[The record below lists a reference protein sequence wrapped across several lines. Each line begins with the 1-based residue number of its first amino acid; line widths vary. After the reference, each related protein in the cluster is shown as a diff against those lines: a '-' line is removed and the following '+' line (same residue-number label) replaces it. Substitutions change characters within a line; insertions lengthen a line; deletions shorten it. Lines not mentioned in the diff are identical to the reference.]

1 MWPACDPVKEVARLL
16 QVDQGLDD
24 EEGAVTD
31 LAEPIAAAAAPEE
44 PTSLW
49 CDEAIEICFDQGLS
63 AKFPPEDQINV
74 ILSTPTGT
82 KVEAR
87 FVRALKPNDRVL
99 FIDGQPRQS
108 LYDLVISRVHR
119 HPAIELHLALI
130 TRWQQDLKMG
140 YDRWRKKAVSDLV
153 ELKETR
159 TRDLSGLLQRLHG
172 QDSRITCELTLTFWL
187 NGTTLCPIDLE
198 DMRRVADILGL
209 AFVQQNYR
217 KIDQAASR
225 LRGLHRGLS
234 NRLNRWL
241 ESEAAKFSGHDEDD
255 LIDTELGLR
264 FGDIRTSLR
273 ILQVRSIQKVKGP
286 FLRENLGKL
295 SKE

>member
-1 MWPACDPVKEVARLL
+1 
-16 QVDQGLDD
+16 
-24 EEGAVTD
+24 
-31 LAEPIAAAAAPEE
+31 
-44 PTSLW
+44 
-49 CDEAIEICFDQGLS
+49 
-63 AKFPPEDQINV
+63 
-74 ILSTPTGT
+74 
-82 KVEAR
+82 
-87 FVRALKPNDRVL
+87 
-99 FIDGQPRQS
+99 
-108 LYDLVISRVHR
+108 
-119 HPAIELHLALI
+119 
-130 TRWQQDLKMG
+130 
-140 YDRWRKKAVSDLV
+140 
-153 ELKETR
+153 
-159 TRDLSGLLQRLHG
+159 
-172 QDSRITCELTLTFWL
+172 
-187 NGTTLCPIDLE
+187 
-198 DMRRVADILGL
+198 MRRVADILGL